1 MKQQY
6 KWALY
11 PQDEVDYESLAAHLN
26 IEGNVGWI
34 AVSVFEDDAWW
45 RVLLRRPRV

>member
-11 PQDEVDYESLAAHLN
+11 PRDEVDYESLAAHLN
-26 IEGNVGWI
+26 VEGNTGWI
-34 AVSVFEDDAWW
+34 AVQVFPESSFW
-45 RVLLRRPRV
+45 RVLLRRRRH